1 MVCQRK
7 GRIHV
12 TYILLMAGLGG
23 FVHSALAIPAWEK
36 PDLVLKA
43 CRGKIE
49 EAHVSWWGFD
59 AQDSTEFIQSA
70 ITSGVRRLVLDRMPS
85 PWVSRPLVGVSNQE
99 IVIAAGAEIQALRG
113 AYSGV
118 GDCLFTFEN
127 VENVKISGYG
137 AIVRMWAGD
146 YLKPPYSVS
155 EWRHAFSFKS
165 CSNVLLEGCTI
176 IGAGGDGVYVG
187 AGQSSSLPYCKD
199 VTIRD
204 VVADGGVR
212 QGISVISVE
221 NMLIENVSCINT
233 KGRPPESGI
242 DFEPNR
248 PEQRLAGIKVRKCTF
263 SGNVGDGISMAL
275 QHFKSRTM
283 PISVEIE
290 DCRFEG
296 NNYSI
301 RISENGK
308 RGDFLH
314 GNVSFKNCAFLNAR
328 YSAIYLLQKPKEAF
342 AVSFTGCVVSNA
354 CTKVPDMPDVLLG
367 NRSQSD
373 PSPDGISFGDLQ
385 IVQPVERSPFGF
397 VWNGW
402 TTEPVE
408 SITGVIDV
416 KNPEK
421 RVRFEI
427 DDQWRNTVVS
437 PRPAGPAHKKLNIKR
452 LRVVDAEPGVSKR
465 LIAPKVRDEAVY
477 VFYADRAR
485 RICLQ
490 GEMKR
495 IKRPKR
501 RGAFGEARLTC
512 REISGNW
519 QHDVELWD
527 GNETIALDVPRSG
540 FYALDFSARGVIMA
554 LVEADVPVALMP
566 RGNHSLHLHRFS
578 GALPFYVGS
587 GGAARFY
594 AAGDIVAER
603 VCVTLSNPEG
613 RQAAVR
619 DSILTGLFIDL
630 PQRGMWQVR
639 LSAPTCGSLEDYHM
653 DLFGTPPCFFLCSD
667 RYWIEAKMYSVIR
680 CAEVPRLAVNGVPCA
695 GTAVMPSPN
704 VPPGKSK
711 ESLAEFARQGVM
723 LSSDIWTM
731 NGKRLW
737 WRDEGVYDFDMFDSL
752 VHGLLEASDMGVVFP
767 RIKLDPP
774 DNWIKA
780 HPEEMFGGTVRP
792 ESIAWRSLYQRM
804 LRDMIAH
811 VDASPYAERIAGYQ
825 LGALHCGE
833 WVFHTGGYREGLP
846 EVKWDERDPL
856 PPEAAIAD
864 RRRRCREVSQN
875 VAQAIVDAAK
885 YLRELTQGRK
895 WIGSFM
901 GYTSFAHESLF
912 QVLDSGM
919 IDFCAAPPHYGRIRE
934 VGQTGRS
941 QAPTQGS
948 FRLHNCVYFE
958 ESDFRTFLSD
968 PQASV
973 PPRTRRRP
981 LDESVSI
988 MRRTIGKC
996 LAGGWENWWFLL
1008 GGNKTFSDPLMLETV
1023 RRGVDVERATLSS
1036 ASWQPAD
1043 VAVFTSFDDYATS
1056 AGCQSLELRTDLKMR
1071 VHTDLLPR
1079 CGIAFDSYVL
1089 EDIANPNLPDYRIY
1103 YFPNAM
1109 SVDTALRA
1117 KIKERVRQAGKTAI
1131 WSFAPGYYDGTTNSV
1146 ELIADLTGLALNEH
1160 YPVASDTY
1168 ARTFTCRNPTVE
1180 SDGWTS
1186 VYLSMP
1192 SCPDDLR
1199 KAFRAA
1205 GAHVWASSS
1214 DVMAIGRGFVMIHA
1228 SSDGEKEIR
1237 LPERHDVVEIFGSSP
1252 ERRDVANFTEMLK
1265 KGETRVYQIM

>member
-1 MVCQRK
+1 MKKSERCLSHALAACFCL
-7 GRIHV
+7 IAS
-12 TYILLMAGLGG
+12 L
-23 FVHSALAIPAWEK
+23 SALAAEWARPG
-36 PDLVLKA
+36 LVAKVASGEL
-43 CRGKIE
+43 R

-59 AQDSTEFIQSA
+59 AHDSTEFLQSA

-85 PWVSRPLVGVSNQE
+85 PWVTRPLVGISNQE
-99 IVIAAGAEIQALRG
+99 IVIAEGAEIQALRG
-113 AYSGV
+113 GYSGV
-118 GDCLFTFEN
+118 GDCLFTLEN
-127 VENVKISGYG
+127 AENVKISGYG
-137 AIVRMWAGD
+137 AIVRMWAED

-165 CSNVLLEGCTI
+165 CSHVVLEGCTI
-176 IGAGGDGVYVG
+176 LGAGGDGVYVG
-187 AGQSSSLPYCKD
+187 AGQSSSQPYCKD
-199 VTIRD
+199 VTIRN

-212 QGISVISVE
+212 QGISVISVDG
-221 NMLIENVSCINT
+221 MLVENVSCINT

-263 SGNVGDGISMAL
+263 SGNAGDGISMAL
-275 QHFKSRTM
+275 QHFKSRTT

-290 DCRFEG
+290 DCRFDG

-301 RISENGK
+301 RISENSV
-308 RGDFLH
+308 RGDFLR
-314 GNVSFKNCAFLNAR
+314 GSVGFRNCAFLNAR
-328 YSAIYLLQKPKEAF
+328 YSGIYLIQKPGEAF
-342 AVSFTGCVVSNA
+342 AVSFSGCVVSNA
-354 CTKVPDMPDVLLG
+354 CTQIPDMPDVLFG
-367 NRSQSD
+367 NRSQDD

-402 TTEPVE
+402 TTEPVK
-408 SITGVIDV
+408 SITGTVDL
-416 KNPEK
+416 KSHGNH
-421 RVRFEI
+421 VRFEI
-427 DDQWRNTVVS
+427 DDQWRNAVVS
-437 PRPAGPAHKKLNIKR
+437 TRPAGPAHKRLNVKG
-452 LRVVDAEPGVSKR
+452 LRVVDAHPGVSRK

-495 IKRPKR
+495 IKREKR
-501 RGAFGEARLTC
+501 RGAFGVARLVC
-512 REISGNW
+512 REISGGGW
-519 QHDVELWD
+519 QRDVELWD
-527 GNETIALDVPRSG
+527 GEQTIELDVPRPG

-554 LVEADVPVALMP
+554 LVEANAPVALMP

-578 GALPFYVGS
+578 GSLPFYVGS
-587 GGAARFY
+587 SGAARFY
-594 AAGDIVAER
+594 AAGEMVAER
-603 VCVTLSNPEG
+603 VRVSLRDPEG

-619 DSILTGLFIDL
+619 DSILSGLFIDL
-630 PQRGMWQVR
+630 PQKGMWQVR
-639 LSAPTCGSLEDYHM
+639 FSSPTCGSLEDYHM
-653 DLFGTPPCFFLCSD
+653 DLLGTPPCFFLDPD
-667 RYWIEAKMYSVIR
+667 RYWIDYRMYSVVR
-680 CAEVPRLAVNGVPCA
+680 CAGVPRLAIDGVPCA

-704 VPPGKSK
+704 VPPGESK
-711 ESLAEFARQGVM
+711 EPLSEFSRQGVM

-731 NGKRLW
+731 NGKRVW
-737 WRDEGVYDFDMFDSL
+737 WRDEGVYDFELFDSL
-752 VHGLLEASDMGVVFP
+752 VCGLLGASDAGVVFP

-774 DNWIKA
+774 DSWVQA

-792 ESIAWRSLYQRM
+792 ESKAWRSLYRRM

-811 VDASPYAERIAGYQ
+811 VAASPYAERVAGYQ

-833 WVFHTGGYREGLP
+833 WVFHTGDYRECLP

-856 PPEAAIAD
+856 PPETAIAD

-875 VAQAIVDAAK
+875 VAQAIVDAAE

-912 QVLDSGM
+912 QVLDSGA

-934 VGQTGRS
+934 VGQSGRS
-941 QAPTQGS
+941 QAPAQGS

-968 PQASV
+968 PQAGV

-1036 ASWQPAD
+1036 ASWRPAD

-1071 VHTDLLPR
+1071 VHTDLLPC

-1117 KIKERVRQAGKTAI
+1117 KIKERVRRTGKTAI
-1131 WSFAPGYYDGTTNSV
+1131 WSFAPGYYDGSTNSV
-1146 ELIADLTGLALNEH
+1146 ELIADLTGLTLDEH
-1160 YPVASDTY
+1160 YPVATGTY
-1168 ARTFTCRNPTVE
+1168 ARTFTCQDPTVE
-1180 SDGWTS
+1180 SNGWTS

-1192 SCPDDLR
+1192 SCPEDLR
-1199 KAFRAA
+1199 NVFRAA
-1205 GAHVWASSS
+1205 GAHVWSSSS

-1228 SSDGEKEIR
+1228 SSDGEKEIC
-1237 LPERHDVVEIFGSSP
+1237 LPARHDVVEIFGNSP
-1252 ERRDVANFTEMLK
+1252 ERRDVATFTETLK